1 MPSARESRAA
11 LQLLTAAAVATGQE
25 LFQST
30 TGSPEERRLQLLDG
44 VPQVIAYY
52 ADGSAAL
59 AADFYDEVRA
69 GAQPRTVFSAEM
81 ITADRTVKIRRA
93 VAWASQPMIEGDDAG
108 SPERLAEVI
117 QLETARPYRDTITTN
132 RQRDPDAVG
141 WKRIASGGCKFCQM
155 LAARGAVYREKT
167 AHFASHPNCHC
178 TAAPVFRG
186 GEDGPEADVMQ
197 YVASRRSR
205 TPAQR
210 AMLREYLNEHFPD
223 VHG

>member
-1 MPSARESRAA
+1 MPSPRESRAA

-25 LFQST
+25 LFRST
-30 TGSPEERRLQLLDG
+30 TGSPEERRLQMLDSI
-44 VPQVIAYY
+44 PDVIGYY

-59 AADFYDEVRA
+59 AADLYDELRA
-69 GAQPRTVFSAEM
+69 GAQPRTVFRAEL

-93 VAWASQPMIEGDDAG
+93 IAWSAEPMITGDDTDTPG
-108 SPERLAEVI
+108 RLAEVI
-117 QLETARPYRDTITTN
+117 QLETARPYRDTITGN
-132 RQRDPDAVG
+132 RQKDPDAVG

-186 GEDGPEADVMQ
+186 EEGPDANVMQ

-205 TPAQR
+205 TPKQR
-210 AMLREYLNEHFPD
+210 AALREYLNEFYPD
-223 VHG
+223 AHG